1 MVALIEG
8 SKAPDFQLKTSRDKV
23 QSLGQ
28 ALARFP
34 LVLIT
39 IFKVHCPV
47 CQLTLPYIQRLH
59 AGLEAAGARN
69 LPDGASP
76 LPGESP
82 LLVVCQDSQD
92 ETREFIEQYGLTMP
106 VLVDDN
112 LDVTLAYGLTNVPSL
127 FLVRADYTI
136 ESTIVGFDKSALVS
150 AAGRLAGEDFA
161 LFTSEENTTLPAF
174 RPG

>member
-8 SKAPDFQLKTSRDKV
+8 SKAPDFQLKTSRDEV

-28 ALARFP
+28 ALERFP

-59 AGLEAAGARN
+59 NWLVAARAQNGE
-69 LPDGASP
+69 
-76 LPGESP
+76 ESP
-82 LLVVCQDSQD
+82 ILAVCQDSRQ
-92 ETREFIEQYGLTMP
+92 ETLEFIEQYGLTMP

-112 LDVTLAYGLTNVPSL
+112 LDVTLAYDLTNVPSL
-127 FLVRADYTI
+127 FLVNADYTI
-136 ESTIVGFDKSALVS
+136 ESTIVGFDKSALTS
-150 AAGRLAGEDFA
+150 AAGRLAGDSFS
-161 LFTSEENTTLPAF
+161 LFTSEEDTTLPAF

>member
-8 SKAPDFQLKTSRDKV
+8 SKAPDFQLKTSRDEV

-59 AGLEAAGARN
+59 NGLIAARAQ
-69 LPDGASP
+69 SVE
-76 LPGESP
+76 ESP
-82 LLVVCQDSQD
+82 ILVVCQDSQD
-92 ETREFIEQYGLTMP
+92 ETMEFIEQYGLTMP

-112 LDVTLAYGLTNVPSL
+112 LDVTLAYELTNVPSL
-127 FLVRADYTI
+127 FLVNADYTI
-136 ESTIVGFDKSALVS
+136 ESTIVGFDKSALTS
-150 AAGRLAGEDFA
+150 AAGRLAGDAFA
-161 LFTSEENTTLPAF
+161 LFTSEEDTALPAF